1 MIYMKELIIWLALLI
16 VFIAVEAA
24 TLGLA
29 SIWFAGGALIA
40 LIVAA
45 LKGPVWLQ
53 LVLFLITA
61 LVLLI
66 FTRPVAV
73 KYFNKDRVKTNVS
86 SIIGKQGIV
95 TAEIDNLQATGKV
108 TIGGQEWT
116 ARSSEEGITIPEGAV
131 IEVEAVNGVKLMV
144 RLVEIQQQ

>member
-1 MIYMKELIIWLALLI
+1 MKELIIWLVLLI

-116 ARSSEEGITIPEGAV
+116 ARSIEEGIMIPEGAV
-131 IEVEAVNGVKLMV
+131 IEVEAVNGVKVLV
-144 RLVEIQQQ
+144 RLVEIPQ

>member
-1 MIYMKELIIWLALLI
+1 VIYMKELIIWLLLLI
-16 VFIAVEAA
+16 VFIAVETA
-24 TLGLA
+24 TLGLVC
-29 SIWFAGGALIA
+29 IWFAGGSLVA

-108 TIGGQEWT
+108 AIGGQEWT

-131 IEVEAVNGVKLMV
+131 IEVEAVNGVKVLV
-144 RLVEIQQQ
+144 RLVEIPQ

>member
-1 MIYMKELIIWLALLI
+1 MKELIIWLVLLI
-16 VFIAVEAA
+16 VVIAVEAA

-86 SIIGKQGIV
+86 SIIGKKGIV

-131 IEVEAVNGVKLMV
+131 IEVEAVNGVKVLV
-144 RLVEIQQQ
+144 RLVEIPQ

>member
-1 MIYMKELIIWLALLI
+1 M
-16 VFIAVEAA
+16 
-24 TLGLA
+24 
-29 SIWFAGGALIA
+29 A

-61 LVLLI
+61 VVLLI

-73 KYFNKDRVKTNVS
+73 KYFNKDRVKTNVG

-108 TIGGQEWT
+108 AVSGQEWT
-116 ARSSEEGITIPEGAV
+116 ARSIEEGITIPEGAV
-131 IEVEAVNGVKLMV
+131 VQVEAVSGVKLMV

>member
-1 MIYMKELIIWLALLI
+1 MS
-16 VFIAVEAA
+16 AVRRQPTRRRNIKKKAPDKK
-24 TLGLA
+24 
-29 SIWFAGGALIA
+29 FRIA

-45 LKGPVWLQ
+45 LNGPVWLQ

-73 KYFNKDRVKTNVS
+73 KYFNKDRVKTNVG

-108 TIGGQEWT
+108 AVSGQEWT
-116 ARSSEEGITIPEGAV
+116 ARSIEEGITISEGAV
-131 IEVEAVNGVKLMV
+131 VQVEAVSGVKLMV

>member
-1 MIYMKELIIWLALLI
+1 MKELIIWLVLLI

-24 TLGLA
+24 TLGLVC
-29 SIWFAGGALIA
+29 IWFAGGALIA

-73 KYFNKDRVKTNVS
+73 KYFNKDRVKTNVG

-108 TIGGQEWT
+108 AVSGQEWT
-116 ARSSEEGITIPEGAV
+116 ARSIEEGIIIPEGAV
-131 IEVEAVNGVKLMV
+131 VQVEAVSGVKLMV